1 MWRRSNEASTPKP
14 VRWEVMKWEIRK
26 WLEKCM
32 YSCVIEASAC
42 HLIYLLRRSNY
53 KVEYSK
59 ELGAA
64 SAIFCSK
71 LYSDNYIMLNDAIN
85 HYGNKI
91 LIEYEKEISKIAFS
105 SVFNDKKLFPLI
117 AIHKLSQLLDLSS
130 DLDRCDKSNIIYE
143 AQRMI
148 MMFIVEDVWK
158 VNQERIS
165 NFIINS
171 ITYGNNIKPVIQ
183 FENSR
188 KLRYRSESM

>member
-14 VRWEVMKWEIRK
+14 VRWHVMKWEIRR

-42 HLIYLLRRSNY
+42 NLIYLLRRSNY

-71 LYSDNYIMLNDAIN
+71 LYSDNYIMLNNAIN
-85 HYGNKI
+85 YYGNKI

-105 SVFNDKKLFPLI
+105 SSFSDKKLFPLI
-117 AIHKLSQLLDLSS
+117 VIHKLSHLLDKSNV
-130 DLDRCDKSNIIYE
+130 DYVDKSNIMFE
-143 AQRMI
+143 TQRLI
-148 MMFIVEDVWK
+148 MLFMVENIWK

-165 NFIINS
+165 NIILKN
-171 ITYGNNIKPVIQ
+171 IIYGNNIQPIVQ
-183 FENSR
+183 FHNSR